1 LALQDGIDGDGGAVE
16 EQSGRF
22 VVAARLRHP
31 GIDPLDQA
39 LRPRQRLAEG
49 QLAGALV
56 EGRDIGEG
64 AADVGGEPKARTV
77 GCRWDALLHLPVG
90 DDCTLRAP
98 RTPMRPL
105 SPARDR
111 GQGLASSAAE
121 AETMLAGTVQ
131 EKHAWGGRSV
141 RFIRRNCRLSGVRGA
156 LICPPATGPRVPLP
170 PAQIPFAGALTV

>member
-1 LALQDGIDGDGGAVE
+1 MAVASTPSRASMRPNSSTSFSSSAVSISPSHSTLDQRLVLAEEQIVGVRPVDAADLVNVAKALGNEERGVSALALQDGIDGDGGAVE

-77 GCRWDALLHLPVG
+77 GCRWDALLHVPVG

-98 RTPMRPL
+98 RTPR
-105 SPARDR
+105 R
-111 GQGLASSAAE
+111 G
-121 AETMLAGTVQ
+121 
-131 EKHAWGGRSV
+131 K
-141 RFIRRNCRLSGVRGA
+141 GVRG
-156 LICPPATGPRVPLP
+156 
-170 PAQIPFAGALTV
+170 